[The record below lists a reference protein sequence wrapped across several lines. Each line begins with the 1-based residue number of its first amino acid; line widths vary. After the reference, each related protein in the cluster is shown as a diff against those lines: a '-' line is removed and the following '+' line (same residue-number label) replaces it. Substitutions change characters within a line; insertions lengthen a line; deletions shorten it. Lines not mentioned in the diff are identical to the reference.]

1 MRFHLL
7 PRNEDFF
14 GLFVEVATRSHT
26 AADHLYQLFAGDGS
40 RLTYWV
46 EQIKRLEH
54 EADDLTHEVV
64 ERLDRTFITPIDRE
78 DIHLLSSDLDD
89 VVDRI
94 DAIARRAEIFK
105 LQKAPQG
112 VCDLCDVLRQIT
124 AEIATAMSKLNARDH
139 IIDHCIEAKRLEEVG
154 DAVYHAMLGKLF
166 DEEKDPIALI
176 KWKEIYDKLESA
188 IDDTEDVANDLQSIV
203 LKNA

>member
-14 GLFVEVATRSHT
+14 GLFVEVANRSHT
-26 AADHLYQLFAGDGS
+26 AAGHLYDLFAGDGS
-40 RLTYWV
+40 RMSYWV

-54 EADDLTHEVV
+54 EADGLTHEVV
-64 ERLDRTFITPIDRE
+64 QRLDRTFITPIDRE

-89 VVDRI
+89 VIDRI
-94 DAIARRAEIFK
+94 DAIARRAEIFR
-105 LQKAPQG
+105 LRAAPKG
-112 VCDLCDVLRQIT
+112 VCELCDVLRQIT
-124 AEIATAMSKLNARDH
+124 AEIATAMSKLQAKDH

-154 DAVYHAMLGKLF
+154 DAIYHSMLGKLF

-176 KWKEIYDKLESA
+176 KWKEIYDKLEAA
-188 IDDTEDVANDLQSIV
+188 IDETEDVANDLESIV